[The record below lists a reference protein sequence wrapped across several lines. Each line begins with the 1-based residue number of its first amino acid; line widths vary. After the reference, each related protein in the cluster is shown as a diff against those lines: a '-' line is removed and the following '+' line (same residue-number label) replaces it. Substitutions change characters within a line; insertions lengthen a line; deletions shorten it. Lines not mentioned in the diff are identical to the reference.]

1 MENIYDIAIIG
12 GGPAGLTAALY
23 SCRARMKTVLVER
36 LACGGQIL
44 IADMI
49 ENYPG
54 FPHGVRGPELAE
66 WFQKQAEQ
74 CGLKVEYAEVYGIIP
89 KKSAAEHFTVE
100 LAGGKNIH
108 ALSIIVATGAD
119 WNKLNI
125 PGEKELTGRGVSYCA
140 TCDGP
145 ICKGKEVVVIG
156 GGDTAV
162 GEAVFLTKFAHKVTI
177 VHRRGKLR
185 ATKIIQE
192 RASENKKISV
202 CLDSIPVEVIG
213 KNKVEGLKVRDVK
226 TGEEKVIRADA
237 VFVLIGLLPN
247 TAAVKYIIKT
257 DDRGCILTDDDMKTS
272 VDGIFACGDVRKK
285 LLRQVVTAAGDG
297 ATAAF
302 NAEAY
307 VECLK
312 GNEYK

>member
-23 SCRARMKTVLVER
+23 ACRARMKTILVER

-54 FPHGVRGPELAE
+54 FPRGVKGPELAE
-66 WFQKQAEQ
+66 WFQKQAEH
-74 CGLKVEYAEVYGIIP
+74 CGLKVEYAEASGIIP
-89 KKSAAEHFTVE
+89 KKDPSDPFVVE
-100 LAGGKNIH
+100 LAGGKNIR
-108 ALSIIVATGAD
+108 ALSVIIATGAD

-145 ICKGKEVVVIG
+145 MCKGKEIVVIG

-177 VHRRGKLR
+177 VHRRDKLR

-192 RASENKKISV
+192 RAAENKKINMCLSSV
-202 CLDSIPVEVIG
+202 PVEVIG
-213 KNKVEGLKVRDVK
+213 KNKVEGLKVRDVR

-237 VFVLIGLLPN
+237 VFALIGLLPN
-247 TAAVKYIIKT
+247 SGPVKYIVKT
-257 DDRGCILTDDDMKTS
+257 DDKGCVLTDDDMKTS
-272 VDGIFACGDVRKK
+272 VDGIFACGDIRRK

-312 GNEYK
+312 GNEYR

>member
-23 SCRARMKTVLVER
+23 SCRARMKTILIEK

-54 FPHGVRGPELAE
+54 FPHGAKGPELAE
-66 WFQKQAEQ
+66 HFQKQAEN
-74 CGLKVEYAEVYGIIP
+74 CGLKIEYAEVSGVVQ
-89 KKSAAEHFTVE
+89 KKSAKEPFAVE
-100 LAGGKNIH
+100 LAGGKNLH
-108 ALSIIVATGAD
+108 ALSVIVATGAD

-125 PGEKELTGRGVSYCA
+125 PGEKDLTGRGVSYCA

-145 ICKGKEVVVIG
+145 LCKGKEVVVIG

-177 VHRRGKLR
+177 VHRREKLR
-185 ATKIIQE
+185 ATKIVQE
-192 RASENKKISV
+192 RALENRKIMMCLNSV
-202 CLDSIPVEVIG
+202 PVEVMG
-213 KNKVEGLKVRDVK
+213 KSKVEGLKVRDVK

-247 TAAVKYIIKT
+247 SGAVKYIVKT
-257 DDRGCILTDDDMKTS
+257 DDKGCVITDDDMKTS

-307 VECLK
+307 VDCLK

>member
-1 MENIYDIAIIG
+1 MENIYDIAIVG

-23 SCRARMKTVLVER
+23 SCRARMKTVLIER

-54 FPHGVRGPELAE
+54 FPRGIRGPELAE
-66 WFQKQAEQ
+66 HFQKQAEH
-74 CGLKVEYAEVYGIIP
+74 CGLKIEYAEVSGIVP
-89 KKSAAEHFTVE
+89 KKVPKEPFVVE
-100 LAGGKNIH
+100 LAGGKTIQ
-108 ALSIIVATGAD
+108 ALSVIVATGAD

-145 ICKGKEVVVIG
+145 MCKGKEVVVVG

-177 VHRRGKLR
+177 VHRRDKLR
-185 ATKIIQE
+185 ATRIIQE
-192 RASENKKISV
+192 RAHENKKISIL
-202 CLDSIPVEVIG
+202 LDSVPVEVVG
-213 KNKVEGLKVRDVK
+213 KHKVEGLKIRDVR
-226 TGEEKVIRADA
+226 TGEESTVKSDA

-247 TAAVKYIIKT
+247 SGAVKYIVKT
-257 DDRGCILTDDDMKTS
+257 DDKGCVLTDDCMNTS
-272 VDGIFACGDVRKK
+272 VEGVFACGDVRKK

-307 VECLK
+307 VDRLK